1 MVVEL
6 SPDDSSES
14 VAEAIIENERL
25 LSSNKLKMITDMIEK
40 IQSKLREETD
50 HKFHLVRNIKVSFE
64 NLPKPHVFQKGA
76 SFTNHKRGFQQARLK
91 VRDCVLRSNM

>member
-25 LSSNKLKMITDMIEK
+25 LSSNKLKMIKRM
-40 IQSKLREETD
+40 
-50 HKFHLVRNIKVSFE
+50 VE
-64 NLPKPHVFQKGA
+64 NMPDDYLEA
-76 SFTNHKRGFQQARLK
+76 
-91 VRDCVLRSNM
+91 CVACFRVTL